1 MEKLKNANRIIYII
15 VAILILIGAIIL
27 GVKGFN
33 IELFYSSR
41 QEMNISNNTGLDSS
55 KVFEIAKEVLGDQKI
70 KVQEVERFGNAVQ
83 IISTEISDESKQEI
97 VNKVNEEY
105 STDISA
111 DDVEVINIPNTRI
124 RDILKPYILPGV
136 ITFAIILIYFA
147 IAYKKQGLR
156 EVLLKGIFI
165 PIITE
170 LTYYAVIAITRI
182 PFGRVT
188 NSIAIGLYV
197 ASIGILT
204 IYFQRKEDELTKNEN
219 EEK

>member
-204 IYFQRKEDELTKNEN
+204 IYFQRKKDELTKNEN